1 MKIEKIKEILKN
13 KKVQVVSG
21 AVVGALIIAIAGT
34 MILSNKGKV
43 DNGNQIVV
51 ATDKEDKGE
60 VEKQLKAQLEKLK
73 KTDISK
79 LSEEERKAIEEQ
91 TLKIEELINKKEY
104 DKVKTDIVNL
114 RKEIEKKII
123 KSENKSEDKKEETI
137 KEEVKDKED
146 KKEESNKEVVLNSA
160 GNNTSSN
167 EIKNNNNDT
176 NTNKNNGQ
184 SSSNNN
190 ASNGST
196 HTHSWNPITEQVHH
210 DEVGHWE
217 DVVVTPAWT
226 EEIPVYEEQYRAIC
240 NTCGADIT
248 GSEAAHVRNHMLNGE
263 NGSYRNEPTKVQ
275 VGTNNVNHPAV
286 TEKKW
291 VIDKAA
297 WTETVTVGHSCSCG
311 ATK

>member
-1 MKIEKIKEILKN
+1 MNLEKIKKILKSKKGIVASGVIVGTIVIGIIGGVLVNGASKSNDIAENN
-13 KKVQVVSG
+13 KTVIG
-21 AVVGALIIAIAGT
+21 
-34 MILSNKGKV
+34 
-43 DNGNQIVV
+43 
-51 ATDKEDKGE
+51 
-60 VEKQLKAQLEKLK
+60 
-73 KTDISK
+73 
-79 LSEEERKAIEEQ
+79 
-91 TLKIEELINKKEY
+91 NKKE
-104 DKVKTDIVNL
+104 DNK
-114 RKEIEKKII
+114 KEKDESAASK
-123 KSENKSEDKKEETI
+123 ENNNAEDKKEE
-137 KEEVKDKED
+137 VKKT
-146 KKEESNKEVVLNSA
+146 ESNINTPENSTSSNYINSNDA
-160 GNNTSSN
+160 NKNNNQSSSSNGNTNTSSN
-167 EIKNNNNDT
+167 TSSNTGSNTNNNT
-176 NTNKNNGQ
+176 
-184 SSSNNN
+184 
-190 ASNGST
+190 SNGST

-275 VGTNNVNHPAV
+275 VATNNVNHPAV